1 MREKKTFCYRGER
14 ERRGWGV
21 RMPDKE
27 ICKNDME
34 ALFYGVKL
42 LNFSGLSLVLK
53 KEKACDCIRHSPS
66 VNSPEKLTA
75 QIQLTCLDV
84 VRNVQNPPVPVYL
97 CESQL

>member
-27 ICKNDME
+27 IYKNDME

-53 KEKACDCIRHSPS
+53 KETPR
-66 VNSPEKLTA
+66 LR
-75 QIQLTCLDV
+75 LLCLPPGGGPRIAPPPGGRRRSLSCGV
-84 VRNVQNPPVPVYL
+84 CPVGENPGL
-97 CESQL
+97 DTHLL

>member
-27 ICKNDME
+27 IYKNDME

-53 KEKACDCIRHSPS
+53 KGDIYW
-66 VNSPEKLTA
+66 LTA
-75 QIQLTCLDV
+75 RLDTH
-84 VRNVQNPPVPVYL
+84 L
-97 CESQL
+97 L